1 MFSIFN
7 LVIKVPTHIIIGSCT
22 VIVIVICKWGKQKLP
37 SQNINSKTNNSV
49 PSTLDSVDL
58 KSKFDAPGFYVFGKR
73 DI

>member
-7 LVIKVPTHIIIGSCT
+7 LVIKVPTHVIGSCT
-22 VIVIVICKWGKQKLP
+22 SHCHLKVRKQKWP
-37 SQNINSKTNNSV
+37 SQNLNSKTNNSV

-58 KSKFDAPGFYVFGKR
+58 KSKFGAPGFYVFGKR